1 MWDPYGSD
9 TTALPSTTN
18 APLPAPSRYGVG
30 PGGADTKAH
39 MARRRKGNPV
49 NGWIVLDKRAGM
61 TSTQAVGAV
70 RRIYNAQKAGHAGT
84 LDPLA
89 TGILPLALGE
99 ATKTV
104 QFAVDG
110 AKAYR
115 FTVRWG
121 AETTTDDAEGPI
133 SRKSDR
139 HPTLADIEAVLPNY
153 TGEIM
158 QTPPQF
164 SAIKIDGNRAYDL
177 ARGGETVEL
186 EPRGVVIDALRVM
199 DMPDDYTTV
208 FEAECGRGTYVRAL
222 ARDIGRDLGCYGHV
236 IALRRTRVGPFREE
250 DSITLEELDAAVRL
264 DDGGAALA
272 DALLGVEAALADLV
286 QLNVSQQDAAR
297 ILRGQSVLIRG
308 RDAPITTG
316 DAYALSRGQPIAIGV
331 LEQGEFRP
339 VRVFNFG

>member
-1 MWDPYGSD
+1 
-9 TTALPSTTN
+9 
-18 APLPAPSRYGVG
+18 
-30 PGGADTKAH
+30 
-39 MARRRKGNPV
+39 MARRRKGSPV

-70 RRIYNAQKAGHAGT
+70 RRLYNAQKAGHAGT

-110 AKAYR
+110 EKAYR
-115 FTVRWG
+115 FAVRWG
-121 AETTTDDAEGPI
+121 GETTTDDAEGPI
-133 SRKSDR
+133 SRSSDKR
-139 HPTLADIEAVLPNY
+139 PTIAEIEAVLPHY
-153 TGEIM
+153 IGAIM

-186 EPRGVVIDALRVM
+186 EPREVVIDALRVT
-199 DMPDDYTTV
+199 DMPDDSTTV

-222 ARDIGRDLGCYGHV
+222 ARDIGRDLGCFGHV
-236 IALRRTRVGPFREE
+236 IELRRTRVGPFHED
-250 DSITLEELDAAVRL
+250 DSITLEELDEAARL

-272 DALLGVEAALADLV
+272 DALLGVEAALADLT
-286 QLNVSQQDAAR
+286 QISVSQDDASR
-297 ILRGQSVLIRG
+297 IMRGQSILIRG
-308 RDAPITTG
+308 RDAPVMG
-316 DAYALSRGQPIAIGV
+316 GEAYAVSRGQPLAIGV

-339 VRVFNFG
+339 IRVFNFG